1 MDVEIVLNQHDG
13 PGVREMD
20 IGQVFQ
26 DVSIIDGGVA
36 VGDFDVAPT
45 FERCELACDPDREL
59 DPLCIATLFAS
70 GARTPA
76 GAETRDR
83 SLR

>member
-36 VGDFDVAPT
+36 VRDFAVYRT
-45 FERCELACDPDREL
+45 FERCEQHEEIGHAVAVVLIVMSGRASRLQRYRHTRFGKEL
-59 DPLCIATLFAS
+59 L
-70 GARTPA
+70 
-76 GAETRDR
+76 
-83 SLR
+83 